1 MAQQLTS
8 ASAWKKCPQTTC
20 GSSPCSRTSLAQ
32 QLTSASAWKKCSQ
45 TPCGSLLITIWGYK
59 HLQLEVNTRA
69 PWTCTVPCREY
80 FTKFYTVAA
89 TVELWTATN
98 YCVDSHCFIMLVE
111 WLTCTVVL
119 YIVEEHTPPVSSFI
133 YKQLEYLYH
142 TTSSSTDTRYH
153 NVARPTN
160 FGRVCLF
167 V

>member
-59 HLQLEVNTRA
+59 HLQMEVNTRA

-80 FTKFYTVAA
+80 FTKFYTVAD

-98 YCVDSHCFIMLVE
+98 YCVDSHCFIIVE

-119 YIVEEHTPPVSSFI
+119 YIVEEHTASLVIYVQTTTSSTC
-133 YKQLEYLYH
+133 
-142 TTSSSTDTRYH
+142 TTSSSTQFL
-153 NVARPTN
+153 A
-160 FGRVCLF
+160 
-167 V
+167 